1 MNTLHLVRSDIVDL
15 SPQIQKVNNTSAN
28 VGQCHS
34 LPFNLYVYRRKNA
47 NMVLK
52 VYLNRNKSAT
62 HSRAKTL
69 QQMCRL
75 HFPAGWLITL
85 LIYTKP
91 HQCNGCFNDICNE
104 EFKKTNSTRAAC
116 WICNERFKSKCK
128 LKERGL
134 YWEHWKYSKHIHH
147 YPSTRSSHLN
157 TFLWSILS
165 SIWS

>member
-34 LPFNLYVYRRKNA
+34 LPFNLYEYRRKNA

-62 HSRAKTL
+62 YSRAKTL

-75 HFPAGWLITL
+75 HENVHKIIHELNIFDHKFCLSSPRNRFDV
-85 LIYTKP
+85 
-91 HQCNGCFNDICNE
+91 QS
-104 EFKKTNSTRAAC
+104 TNSTGYDIA
-116 WICNERFKSKCK
+116 FKLTVTNFSKV
-128 LKERGL
+128 
-134 YWEHWKYSKHIHH
+134 S
-147 YPSTRSSHLN
+147 
-157 TFLWSILS
+157 
-165 SIWS
+165 